1 VGCCV
6 SGALP
11 CGSACTEFYGF
22 ASSYEE
28 DEHREKRM
36 HVTWPRSRVWSDVNW
51 PCDSF
56 YRHRFTF
63 HTDISAERT
72 LAAYKS
78 RTRKLQ
84 QCVSRQK
91 EGRARERGRE
101 REKVRSRV
109 SDERR
114 TKSRRCRK
122 QEDWVERRTLYIFLP
137 PRISPLGRKALS

>member
-1 VGCCV
+1 M
-6 SGALP
+6 
-11 CGSACTEFYGF
+11 Y
-22 ASSYEE
+22 
-28 DEHREKRM
+28 
-36 HVTWPRSRVWSDVNW
+36 VTWPCNRVWSDVNW

-63 HTDISAERT
+63 HTDISAEGT

-91 EGRARERGRE
+91 EGRARERESE

-114 TKSRRCRK
+114 TKSRRRWRK

-137 PRISPLGRKALS
+137 PRFSPLGRKALS